1 MFSGNSISRPSGR
14 FMMGSLRHEGAARVC
29 VWTACAAGVVHALFS
44 LYWAIGGSWLL
55 DTVGPDAVRMSA
67 DARLLTGLGL
77 GLVAAAKT
85 AAAVV
90 PVNMAYGR
98 LRREKLWRG
107 LSWAGALLLVLYG
120 GANTVVGNAVLAGL
134 VSPDGGYDRAAMA
147 GHSWLWDPL
156 FLLWGLALLGYL
168 LLSGP
173 AQTGSGLGPSTGPSR
188 PRGPKLQS

>member
-1 MFSGNSISRPSGR
+1 
-14 FMMGSLRHEGAARVC
+14 MGSLRRERAARLC
-29 VWTACAAGVVHALFS
+29 VWTACAVGIVHALFS
-44 LYWAIGGSWLL
+44 LYWALGGSWLL
-55 DTVGPDAVRMSA
+55 DTVGPEAVRLSA
-67 DARLLTGLGL
+67 EYPLLTGLGL

-90 PVNMAYGR
+90 PATMANGR

-134 VSPDGGYDRAAMA
+134 VSPDDGYDRPAME

-168 LLSGP
+168 LLSRPGRRRP
-173 AQTGSGLGPSTGPSR
+173 AGSDGSGHPAGPSR
-188 PRGPKLQS
+188 PHVPKV